1 MIIKSFDMSVDY
13 AELSSNQPNET
24 AKLTSYIL
32 EPELVSKTLWNK
44 RPAIIVCAGGGYRS
58 RSSREAETIVLKYC
72 AAGFHGFLLDY
83 SIEST
88 GWPAPTCEL
97 SKAVKTVRAIAD
109 EYFIDPDKIFVCGF
123 SAGGHLAAS
132 LGVYWDLP
140 MIQKGSEATG
150 EENKPNGL
158 ILCYPVIIEDDGKTH
173 DGTKQR
179 FTEGKPEK
187 LEYFG
192 LDKRV
197 TSNTPKS
204 FIWHTF
210 EDSSVPVYSSMRFA
224 SALLEHGVEYELH
237 IYPKGKH
244 GLSLGNKL
252 TGCEEKHFVPGVT
265 GWMELSINWINS
277 QL

>member
-13 AELSSNQPNET
+13 TELSSNLPNET

-44 RPAIIVCAGGGYRS
+44 RPAVIVCAGGGYRS

-83 SIEST
+83 STEPT

-97 SKAVKTVRAIAD
+97 SKAVKTVRAMAD

-123 SAGGHLAAS
+123 PPEVISLLHWEYIGLAI
-132 LGVYWDLP
+132 DTERF
-140 MIQKGSEATG
+140 GSGRRRKQTERFV
-150 EENKPNGL
+150 
-158 ILCYPVIIEDDGKTH
+158 LCYPVIIEDDGKTH

-252 TGCEEKHFVPGVT
+252 TGCEEK
-265 GWMELSINWINS
+265 L
-277 QL
+277 